1 MLPTL
6 IILIFTVVIIFTVI
20 PYAFM
25 SVIRQMEAAQVR
37 PVTGCRAQR
46 NIFCITLLANYILR
60 ESMYCNDWSVPS
72 TFISLLCPGLSTML
86 STGFKD
92 AGTDCLF
99 CSGSGE
105 CQDGGGQHECQSV

>member
-46 NIFCITLLANYILR
+46 NI
-60 ESMYCNDWSVPS
+60 SVLHARKLY
-72 TFISLLCPGLSTML
+72 FEG
-86 STGFKD
+86 K
-92 AGTDCLF
+92 
-99 CSGSGE
+99 
-105 CQDGGGQHECQSV
+105 